1 MSATICT
8 SSPALCAAYV
18 PMMASAATYCTWP
31 EASSAN
37 ALLRSSVV
45 EKVALSNSFVTAQAL
60 FDDTC
65 AAIFVSTTFVGT
77 CVLDGAEN
85 NATAV
90 GRYASDFQNEV
101 LLSDLS
107 MPMTMSTVPSLRAD
121 SASDPTLTTSS
132 FSPNVDADDFGRGG
146 RLSRQGLVVGV
157 HTDAQRTVLA
167 DGRRGQRGRLLG
179 GSVALLR

>member
-1 MSATICT
+1 M
-8 SSPALCAAYV
+8 
-18 PMMASAATYCTWP
+18 
-31 EASSAN
+31 
-37 ALLRSSVV
+37 

-132 FSPNVDADDFGRGG
+132 FSPKLSASAAATSTSMPTILDEEEGCPARGWCRCSHRRAAYRPCRWSARTAWASSRGECSSAAMSSPSERRAGAAMHATAMQQDA
-146 RLSRQGLVVGV
+146 
-157 HTDAQRTVLA
+157 
-167 DGRRGQRGRLLG
+167 
-179 GSVALLR
+179 SVYNAS

>member
-1 MSATICT
+1 MPC
-8 SSPALCAAYV
+8 
-18 PMMASAATYCTWP
+18 
-31 EASSAN
+31 
-37 ALLRSSVV
+37 R
-45 EKVALSNSFVTAQAL
+45 NSFVTAQAL

-132 FSPNVDADDFGRGG
+132 FSPKLSASAAATSTSMPTILDEEEGCPARGW
-146 RLSRQGLVVGV
+146 LSVFTPTRSVPSLPMVGEDSVGV
-157 HTDAQRTVLA
+157 FS
-167 DGRRGQRGRLLG
+167 G
-179 GSVALLR
+179 GV